1 MGMFWGEDEMRE
13 VQTHLPTPRLLLREL
28 SGVYTL
34 WGAAPSQVRAFAA
47 PAASGAVAG
56 WRSAAFLD
64 TDVILPWPLGSSFHF
79 WRVLPAGSDVPGRNP
94 RHGSWLPGTDS
105 ARPGWAPGRPWP
117 RSVRLMLEQLATP
130 LPPAAWARISTVSLL
145 AARPAPHRKPLAYR
159 RARIPHAFLNQEKAL
174 KRVRKSLTSPGL
186 FC

>member
-130 LPPAAWARISTVSLL
+130 PPASCLGQNLNCKPPGSPPCSPQEATGLSQSQDPARFS
-145 AARPAPHRKPLAYR
+145 
-159 RARIPHAFLNQEKAL
+159 
-174 KRVRKSLTSPGL
+174 
-186 FC
+186 